1 MYQSN
6 YHIHFVGIGGIGM
19 SGIASLLLD
28 EGYQVSGSDLRTT
41 SMVHILKEKGA
52 QIFKGHAK
60 HQMEGADVVVTSSAI
75 SRENPELV
83 QAKEL
88 GIPIIPRA
96 RMLAELMRIKYAIAI
111 AGAHGKTSTTS
122 MVGQILHAADLDPT
136 VIVGGV
142 LQGAGTNALHGKGK
156 FLVAEADES
165 DGSFLSYSP
174 AICVV
179 TNIDMEHLEFYNDIE
194 QIKAKF
200 LEFIN
205 SVPFYGM
212 AAVCLDNEHIQ
223 DLIPEIQTRCL
234 TFGMNAQA
242 DVRAAN
248 IECMDGKSKFLLT
261 WNEKEL
267 GEILLN
273 IPGRHNVSN
282 ALGAISVAL
291 ELGISFDTIKNALEK
306 ISGVKRRMEIKGT
319 IRNNILVMDDYGHH
333 PTEIAATLNAVRD
346 NYPDRRLVVAFQPH
360 RFSRTK
366 ALFSEFTKSFYQS
379 QVLVVLPIY
388 PASEEPIEG
397 VDSQSLCQG
406 IKEHGHKDV
415 SFAPDMTQGLSII
428 SHKMREN
435 DVVLTLGAG
444 DVYTLGEKL
453 VEIA

>member
-1 MYQSN
+1 MYQNN

-19 SGIASLLLD
+19 SGIASLLLE

-41 SMVHILKEKGA
+41 SMIHILKDKGA

-60 HQMEGADVVVTSSAI
+60 NQIKGADVVVASSAI
-75 SRENPELV
+75 SGENPEIV

-96 RMLAELMRIKYAIAI
+96 RMLAELMRIKYAVAV

-122 MVGQILHAADLDPT
+122 MVGQILNAANLDPT

-142 LQGAGTNALHGKGK
+142 LQGAGTNALYGKGK

-165 DGSFLSYSP
+165 DGSFLSYCP

-194 QIKAKF
+194 QIKDKF

-223 DLIPEIQTRCL
+223 DIIPKIETRYL

-242 DVRAAN
+242 DVRAEN
-248 IECMDGKSKFLLT
+248 IECMGGKSKFLVT

-267 GEILLN
+267 GEIFLN

-282 ALGAISVAL
+282 ALGAIAVAL
-291 ELGISFDTIKNALEK
+291 ELGISFGIIKKALEE
-306 ISGVKRRMEIKGT
+306 ISGVKRRMEIKGK
-319 IRNNILVMDDYGHH
+319 IRENILVMDDYGHH

-346 NYPDRRLVVAFQPH
+346 NYPDRRLVVVFQPH
-360 RFSRTK
+360 RFTRTK
-366 ALFSEFTKSFYQS
+366 ALFREFTKSFYQS
-379 QVLVVLPIY
+379 QELVVLPIY

-397 VDSQSLCQG
+397 VDSQSLCRG
-406 IKEHGHKDV
+406 IREHGHKGV
-415 SFAPDMTQGLSII
+415 SFAPDMNQALSIL
-428 SHKMREN
+428 SHKIREN